1 MSYKSRKHFDSYEI
15 GFLSTAFGSPS
26 GEICMTTVRQCVRV
40 LRVIRKCLS
49 VVVFFSSPLFFLFQV
64 IGLKTKRH

>member
-26 GEICMTTVRQCVRV
+26 GEICMTTVRRRVRV
-40 LRVIRKCLS
+40 LCMIQKCLL
-49 VVVFFSSPLFFLFQV
+49 VFFSSPSFFLFQV